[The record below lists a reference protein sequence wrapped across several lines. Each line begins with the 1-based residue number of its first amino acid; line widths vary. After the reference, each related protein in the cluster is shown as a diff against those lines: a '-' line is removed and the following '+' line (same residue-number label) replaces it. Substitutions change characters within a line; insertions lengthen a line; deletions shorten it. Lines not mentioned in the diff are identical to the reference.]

1 MSWIQAITALIAN
14 TISVKLSSKNQR
26 GAPFRTVVDAHRH
39 HRHTSVMDSQ
49 VVIQRLNRNKT
60 GLQALG
66 LKQLSLFGS
75 TARGDATAASDIDL
89 AVTLDEGARIDLFRF
104 AAISERLS
112 QMLDAKVDLVI
123 EPARNARMQSEI
135 DRDRLRVF

>member
-1 MSWIQAITALIAN
+1 M
-14 TISVKLSSKNQR
+14 KHSSENR
-26 GAPFRTVVDAHRH
+26 SGAPFRTVVDAHPR
-39 HRHTSVMDSQ
+39 HRHTLTMDSQ
-49 VVIQRLNRNKT
+49 AVIRRLNRNKT

-75 TARGDATAASDIDL
+75 TARGDATAASDVDL